1 MSKTPKELLMLVD
14 GENLLHRSFHKFA
27 NLRTHEGKPTGA
39 IFGFFKSL
47 HYMVTRFRPDR
58 IIITFDNGHSPERV
72 KVLPNYKGHRK
83 NISLDYKALQKQ
95 KRTIHKLL
103 GYLRIPYIF
112 DKSKSTLYEG
122 DDFLAWLTFNAPGK
136 VLIVSSDKD
145 FNQLINK
152 DVQVFNPGKD
162 ERVNIHNCKELFGYE
177 PEETADYLS
186 LVGDS
191 SDDIPGFKGIGPVK
205 ARQFLDRF
213 DSIEDSFGINFWKDE
228 QEAKEIFERNRLLID
243 LKFFIEKF
251 PLNSTEL
258 PIVYSR
264 KDPNYTKYN
273 EICVKYSLNSMRTSL
288 FLEPFKQIING
299 KIID

>member
-1 MSKTPKELLMLVD
+1 M
-14 GENLLHRSFHKFA
+14 
-27 NLRTHEGKPTGA
+27 
-39 IFGFFKSL
+39 
-47 HYMVTRFRPDR
+47 
-58 IIITFDNGHSPERV
+58 
-72 KVLPNYKGHRK
+72 
-83 NISLDYKALQKQ
+83 
-95 KRTIHKLL
+95 
-103 GYLRIPYIF
+103 
-112 DKSKSTLYEG
+112 
-122 DDFLAWLTFNAPGK
+122 AWLTFNAPGK

-213 DSIEDSFGINFWKDE
+213 GSIENSFGINFWKDE

-251 PLNSTEL
+251 PLNYTEL

-288 FLEPFKQIING
+288 FLEPFKQITNG
-299 KIID
+299 KIIY

>member
-122 DDFLAWLTFNAPGK
+122 DDFLAWLTFNATGK

-288 FLEPFKQIING
+288 FLEPFKQITNG

>member
-95 KRTIHKLL
+95 MRTIHKLL

-122 DDFLAWLTFNAPGK
+122 DDFLAWLTFNATGK

-288 FLEPFKQIING
+288 FLEPFKQITNG